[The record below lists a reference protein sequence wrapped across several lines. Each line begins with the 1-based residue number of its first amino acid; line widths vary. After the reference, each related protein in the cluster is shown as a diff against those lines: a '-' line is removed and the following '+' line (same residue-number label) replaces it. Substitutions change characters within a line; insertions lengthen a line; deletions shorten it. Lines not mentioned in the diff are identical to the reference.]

1 MTMRSALLVLMALF
15 GTLPCYAQ
23 DHYPSRPVRLIIPF
37 APGGAT
43 DTIGR
48 LIAERLS
55 LQLGQ
60 PFVVEN
66 RSGATGTIGAELVAR
81 SMPDGYT
88 LLLIESAITIVPNLQ
103 KSHPIDVARDFT
115 PIAQIARMP
124 LVLVVEPKLTKVTT
138 LQQLVAMARANPGKL
153 NFASSG
159 TGSII
164 HLSTELFKRAA
175 DVNIAHIPYKG
186 GSEPMTALLG
196 GQVDM
201 LLATT
206 PTVLPYVKSGRV
218 IALGVTSEGER
229 SPIFP
234 DVPSMSEAGI
244 RGMTIYFWLGIAGP
258 AGIPKGI
265 VTKLHTEI
273 AKAVSVPT
281 VKQRLLEMGVD
292 VIATTPEQFSEM
304 INGELQR
311 WGEAIRAAGIK
322 AE

>member
-1 MTMRSALLVLMALF
+1 
-15 GTLPCYAQ
+15 
-23 DHYPSRPVRLIIPF
+23 
-37 APGGAT
+37 
-43 DTIGR
+43 
-48 LIAERLS
+48 
-55 LQLGQ
+55 
-60 PFVVEN
+60 
-66 RSGATGTIGAELVAR
+66 
-81 SMPDGYT
+81 MPDGYT

-103 KSHPIDVARDFT
+103 KSLPIDVARDFT

-124 LVLVVEPKLTKVTT
+124 LVLVIEPKLTKVTT
-138 LQQLVAMARANPGKL
+138 LQQFVAMARANPGKL

-159 TGSII
+159 SGSII

-218 IALGVTSEGER
+218 IALGVTSDGER

-244 RGMTIYFWLGIAGP
+244 RGMTIYFWVGIAGP
-258 AGIPKGI
+258 AGLPKGI

-304 INGELQR
+304 IHGELQR